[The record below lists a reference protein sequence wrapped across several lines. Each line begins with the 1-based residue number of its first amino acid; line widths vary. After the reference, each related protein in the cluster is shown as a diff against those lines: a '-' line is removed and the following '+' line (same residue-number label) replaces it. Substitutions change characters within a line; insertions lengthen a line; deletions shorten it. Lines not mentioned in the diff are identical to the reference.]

1 MWNPGDCERLAAD
14 KQTSSYLSDTRGACN
29 VSTSV
34 VLTGEQVS
42 RLNEDD

>member
-14 KQTSSYLSDTRGACN
+14 KPSSYLSDTHGACN

-34 VLTGEQVS
+34 VLTREQVS